1 MTGKMMTPRQREI
14 LQMLVDG
21 DNILWDGGCVAYAGS
36 TRTSVAMIY
45 RLIRRMWIRE
55 DEDSDYW
62 IITERGQEA
71 LRGENHVQSN

>member
-1 MTGKMMTPRQREI
+1 MTPRQREI

-21 DNILWDGGCVAYAGS
+21 ENILWDGGRVAYAGL

-55 DEDSDYW
+55 DSISTDYW
-62 IITERGQEA
+62 EITETGRQALKEA
-71 LRGENHVQSN
+71 KGV